1 MTSAVPPT
9 AAVFRWKQGG
19 LELLDY
25 CDTTGHRL
33 EVADSWLMT
42 DGTVLALEL
51 HRSRFLS
58 SIATQGFGPVPV
70 GGFRDAAE
78 FWDAAVA
85 AIPRS
90 GDWFPRVE
98 LLSHSRDGG
107 DPAAQFLFR
116 LRSAPERAL
125 SIVLASHDGAD
136 PRTAPSIKGPDL
148 ASMLRLRTE
157 AQRRGADDAVLL
169 SPLGSVIEGAHTS
182 LLWWRGDT
190 LCAPAPELERID
202 SVTAKSII
210 TLATALGI
218 DVYYEAVAPA
228 ELDGLEVWA
237 VNALHGIRIVTD
249 WIDGPSTAEQPGRLR
264 KWRRL
269 LDTLRKPLPPA
280 QLNPA
285 TNTAASSNT
294 AVPTDTE
301 GTSP

>member
-1 MTSAVPPT
+1 MPPTSAVY
-9 AAVFRWKQGG
+9 RWKQHE

-25 CDTTGHRL
+25 CDTGEQTL
-33 EVADSWLMT
+33 EVADSWLVG
-42 DGTVLALEL
+42 DGAVLAIEL

-58 SIATQGFGPVPV
+58 SVVARGFDPAP
-70 GGFRDAAE
+70 AE
-78 FWDAAVA
+78 AFWDAAIA
-85 AIPRS
+85 AIPKS
-90 GDWFPRVE
+90 GDWFPRLE
-98 LLSHSRDGG
+98 LLSRDG
-107 DPAAQFLFR
+107 AAQFLFR

-169 SPLGSVIEGAHTS
+169 SPLGFVIEGAHTS

-202 SVTAKSII
+202 GVTAKSIV

-218 DVYYEAVAPA
+218 DVYYEAVTPA

-280 QLNPA
+280 APTTPTAAADTTASATTTAPA
-285 TNTAASSNT
+285 T
-294 AVPTDTE
+294 TE
-301 GTSP
+301 GTSQ